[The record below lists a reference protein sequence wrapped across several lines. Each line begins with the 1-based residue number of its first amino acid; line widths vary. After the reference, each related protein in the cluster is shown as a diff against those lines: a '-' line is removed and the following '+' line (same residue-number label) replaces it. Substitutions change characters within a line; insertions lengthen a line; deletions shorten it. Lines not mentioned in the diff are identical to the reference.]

1 VLGAARRDGFSEAFW
16 AMVGAAIVAIPSAG
30 RAAVSYISGRPI
42 DAFAILDVV
51 IFLVAVSV
59 AGTIWAV
66 GASRSKTAIN
76 LLAQIRAR
84 TRQSG

>member
-1 VLGAARRDGFSEAFW
+1 
-16 AMVGAAIVAIPSAG
+16 
-30 RAAVSYISGRPI
+30 
-42 DAFAILDVV
+42 
-51 IFLVAVSV
+51 VAVSV